1 MKTLTSPSCF
11 SGRPRAQRG
20 VTLLEV
26 LISIVVLSV
35 GLLGYAGLQTV
46 SMKNNTSAFQRS
58 QATMLTYDILDR
70 MRAVA
75 RNPNPAVLGG
85 YNVAMGTLGSNPDV
99 ISWKNNVA
107 NALPDGDAS
116 VSVPLPAAG
125 APTIATITIQ
135 WDDNRDG
142 TDPITF
148 ITETAL

>member
-1 MKTLTSPSCF
+1 MKTSRFPSPPA
-11 SGRPRAQRG
+11 RLLRDQRG

-58 QATMLTYDILDR
+58 QATMLTYDIVDR
-70 MRAVA
+70 MRA
-75 RNPNPAVLGG
+75 NKPNLAS
-85 YNVAMGTLGSNPDV
+85 YSVAMGSIGSYADV
-99 ISWKNNVA
+99 ISWKNEVA
-107 NALPDGDAS
+107 AALPDGDAS
-116 VSVPLPAAG
+116 VAVDLAG
-125 APTIATITIQ
+125 NATITIQ

-142 TDPITF
+142 TDPVEF